1 MIDDKKQIFL
11 CLICVLCLSS
21 CDKIGKKVENYDLF
35 GLDAANEAAK
45 MQQKKID
52 AARAYQGSMRTIRE
66 DAYNSPNI
74 LGGKQ

>member
-1 MIDDKKQIFL
+1 MNVL
-11 CLICVLCLSS
+11 TCLLALLSSLLLSS
-21 CDKIGKKVENYDLF
+21 CDKIEKKVENYDLF

-52 AARAYQGSMRTIRE
+52 AARAYQGSMGTIRQ

-74 LGGKQ
+74 LGGSQ

>member
-1 MIDDKKQIFL
+1 MNRGTCTLVILSSLLF
-11 CLICVLCLSS
+11 SS
-21 CDKIGKKVENYDLF
+21 CDKIEKKVENYDLF

-74 LGGKQ
+74 LGGSQ